1 VERGNRLHVARTYKP
16 RLPYSYGKDGG
27 IGRSDLG
34 GKQTWRP
41 EAKRMT
47 AAPKTESRT
56 EVAVR
61 VIATRRPGPNVGKAE
76 VLEEETGRCTSG
88 AAGVGVQASR
98 EGFAEI
104 KSGRSQ

>member
-1 VERGNRLHVARTYKP
+1 
-16 RLPYSYGKDGG
+16 
-27 IGRSDLG
+27 
-34 GKQTWRP
+34 
-41 EAKRMT
+41 MT

-61 VIATRRPGPNVGKAE
+61 VNAQRQPGPNVGKAE

-98 EGFAEI
+98 EGFAADNVGKVPVTSRGWSKLQRLTNEPKAQLMRGI
-104 KSGRSQ
+104 GTGT